1 MTHNELLD
9 KIYWHW
15 KNSNDAE
22 FHGLSG
28 YRRALRE
35 VVKLHKPKYWQGI
48 EMVCEGCGMNIEQ
61 NYNSEYPCETI
72 QAIERELSNG

>member
-28 YRRALRE
+28 YRRALRA
-35 VVKLHKPKYWQGI
+35 VVELHYPVSYIVNGPVQ
-48 EMVCEGCGMNIEQ
+48 CFND
-61 NYNSEYPCETI
+61 NHTYPCPTI